1 MPELELPQDH
11 IAEAI
16 ELASLEAEEP
26 PRPHFGLSTAGHHCQ
41 RWLWL
46 SFRWAVVKLEHNPSE
61 KSNIRTRGQLLRLF
75 QRGHDEEARVRRL
88 LEKVGCVFAEPWQ
101 YKQEHEQA
109 LNSEPEQFRVSYGN
123 HISGSMDGIII
134 SGVPGAEKSVH
145 IWENKT
151 HGLKS
156 FEHLLK
162 HGLEESK
169 PMHWAQCQSYMHGTH
184 KKDFLGPRLVKR
196 TLYTGICKDD
206 DRIYTRRVKY
216 DPEAAQRLEDR
227 SHGIVAEPGPPLG
240 VSADPSWYQC
250 KMCDGWDLCH
260 GSKVTREINCRTCA
274 HSTPERDGSW
284 SCARHGGAMP
294 ISWTREAHECHA
306 MHPSLVP
313 WPIASVE
320 NGRDP
325 VFETEAG
332 MVSGSEKLVKL
343 SRKEG

>member
-1 MPELELPQDH
+1 MSEIELPRDL

-16 ELASLEAEEP
+16 ERVSLEAEEL
-26 PRPHFGLSTAGHHCQ
+26 PRAHFGLSLAGHHCA

-46 SFRWAVVKLEHNPSE
+46 SFRWAVIKREHVPSE

-75 QRGHDEEARVRRL
+75 RRGHDEEARVRRL
-88 LEKVGCVFAEPWQ
+88 LEKIGCEFADPGD
-101 YKQEHEQA
+101 HGV
-109 LNSEPEQFRVSYGN
+109 PFGDQFRVDYGN
-123 HISGSMDGIII
+123 HISGSMDGIIL

-184 KKDFLGPRLVKR
+184 KRDFLGPRLIKR

-206 DRIYTRRVKY
+206 DRIYTQRVKY

-240 VSADPSWYQC
+240 VSQDPSWYQC
-250 KMCDGWDLCH
+250 KMCDGWELCH
-260 GSKVTREINCRTCA
+260 GSKVTREVNCRTCA
-274 HSTPERDGSW
+274 HSTPSMDGEW
-284 SCARHGGAMP
+284 ICERHGGAMP
-294 ISWTREAHECHA
+294 VSWTREAHECHA
-306 MHPSLVP
+306 MHPGLVP

-320 NGRDP
+320 NGWDP
-325 VFETEAG
+325 VFDTEAG
-332 MVSGSEKLVKL
+332 LIHGSDKLVRLRLKN
-343 SRKEG
+343 EH